1 MLLVQRK
8 EAAKLKDVNA
18 ELPSLTSLLVICRGF
33 ELKIVSLLKRQ
44 LVEWATRPENND
56 LAESE
61 QIRRD
66 VNDLRGIDFR
76 NVPLGDICDIQKV
89 SFGSKTGHLFE
100 DTDEI
105 ELEPIPLEQPQ
116 IDS

>member
-1 MLLVQRK
+1 
-8 EAAKLKDVNA
+8 
-18 ELPSLTSLLVICRGF
+18 
-33 ELKIVSLLKRQ
+33 
-44 LVEWATRPENND
+44 
-56 LAESE
+56 
-61 QIRRD
+61 

-76 NVPLGDICDIQKV
+76 NVPLGDICDIQRV